1 MIVTSLAKE
10 IMNDYINIIDNI
22 IKEKSWMFDENGGVE
37 VYVDYNG
44 IDLSKSDLSAILES
58 DSPGD
63 CYQDILC
70 DMAFDYELSY
80 KHELIDEVYEQL
92 KEKLRKQNNELL
104 LKYLCKYEDAI
115 CSYIDENTYYY
126 FDERVFND
134 LKVNLMIDVGNWN
147 YDCSC
152 DNVLNW
158 CGNGTVDDKS
168 SLLWLAKQQG
178 IEQELRDAVEKCYNG
193 DIESGDIEDP
203 TVRSFVEEFE
213 NNTSDLSTLTFLLK
227 MDMPDIVEILEKQ
240 KEEYNPEYRYNPL
253 DNKESKSYI
262 MIGKNTECGLFDTFR
277 GGGSTL
283 EIVLKKNV
291 KVPIQCIKL
300 TIDGVRRYGYDV
312 DEVYGLVGSCW
323 KESVKTDIQ
332 NGKRSVIHRN
342 NN

>member
-22 IKEKSWMFDENGGVE
+22 IKEKSWMFNEDGGVE
-37 VYVDYNG
+37 IYVDYNG
-44 IDLSKSDLSAILES
+44 IDLSESDLSAILES
-58 DSPGD
+58 DSPRD

-104 LKYLCKYEDAI
+104 LKYLCKYKDAI

-158 CGNGTVDDKS
+158 CGNGNIDDNS

-178 IEQELRDAVEKCYNG
+178 IEQELRDSIDKYYKREIELC
-193 DIESGDIEDP
+193 DIDDSIIK
-203 TVRSFVEEFE
+203 SYINEFE
-213 NNTSDLSTLTFLLK
+213 NDTSDLSTLTFLLK
-227 MDMPDIVEILEKQ
+227 MKLSDIVDILEKQ

-300 TIDGVRRYGYDV
+300 TIDGVGRYGYDV

-332 NGKRSVIHRN
+332 NGNRSVIHRN